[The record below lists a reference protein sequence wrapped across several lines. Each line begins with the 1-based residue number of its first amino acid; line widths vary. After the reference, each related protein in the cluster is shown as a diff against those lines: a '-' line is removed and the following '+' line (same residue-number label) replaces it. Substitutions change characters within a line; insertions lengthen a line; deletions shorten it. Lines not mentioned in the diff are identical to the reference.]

1 MKEKLKQIIY
11 YYGINH
17 QQRKLNEEVFEL
29 QEAIII
35 KENNQFSNVLY
46 NENIIEEIADVM
58 VVLEQI
64 KVHYNLDEEDI
75 NSIMEHKINRTLE
88 RLKDK

>member
-1 MKEKLKQIIY
+1 MKEKLSLIINH
-11 YYGINH
+11 YGINN

-35 KENNQFSNVLY
+35 KEGGGNFSK
-46 NENIIEEIADVM
+46 ENIIEEIADVM

-64 KVHYNLDEEDI
+64 KVHYRLDDEDI
-75 NSIMEHKINRTLE
+75 KSAMEYKINRTLE
-88 RLKDK
+88 RMKDK